1 MKIDREFLTE
11 AEHVRADQWMFGLSL
26 EDEEWVSSLGLIEYQ
41 MRFGSAY
48 LKMGG
53 IRAVGTREA
62 HRNKGYSRRVMEA
75 SIAFMTENGFDVSM
89 LFGISNFYHKFGYA
103 TVIPEIWIDF
113 RREEAQTAV
122 STYQIRRFEVE
133 DGPKIL
139 RLYAANNAQRTGTQV
154 REETRWKKYNV
165 ERYHPY
171 GSDFGIF
178 VDPYGEESLT
188 FGRYGTS
195 DSNWDRKGVEFF
207 VLLDET
213 DEVIGYFACDATEEN
228 CILCDI
234 GFQNETIF
242 ETIVRFLVDRAERI
256 GASQL
261 LCHIPI
267 DHPFAIFCR
276 RYDCRTHIRNW
287 KNSGGMMRI
296 INQASTLKKI
306 TGVLEKHLQRDA
318 DLSQWCGKIFIST
331 DLGQD
336 CLEIDQGS
344 ITHTNGQ
351 ANAFHLEMPQDKLI
365 QLMMGRRSIG
375 DLAIEPDVSVSAE
388 IISVLET
395 LFPLGYP
402 HVWWLD
408 RF

>member
-1 MKIDREFLTE
+1 MEIYDATNSIDRPALSVMWVMLKTE
-11 AEHVRADQWMFGLSL
+11 DNKQLSG
-26 EDEEWVSSLGLIEYQ
+26 LGLREFQ
-41 MRFGSAY
+41 MRFGSAN

-53 IRAVGTREA
+53 IEGVNTTEGY
-62 HRNKGYSRRVMEA
+62 RNKGYSRRVMEA
-75 SIAFMTENGFDVSM
+75 TIAHMNENGFDVSM
-89 LFGISNFYHKFGYA
+89 LFGIPNFYHKFGYA

-113 RREEAQTAV
+113 RREEAQAAV
-122 STYQIRRFEVE
+122 PTYQIRKVEME

-139 RLYAANNAQRTGTQV
+139 TLYAANNAQRTGTLV
-154 REETRWKKYNV
+154 RGETHWKRFNV
-165 ERYHPY
+165 ENPRNTY
-171 GSDFGIF
+171 GSDFGIY
-178 VDPYGEESLT
+178 VDPYGEKSLT
-188 FGRYGTS
+188 FGRYGAS
-195 DSNWDRKGVEFF
+195 GFDRKTIDLF
-207 VLLDET
+207 VVLDED

-242 ETIVRFLVDRAERI
+242 ETVACFLADRAKRI
-256 GASQL
+256 GASQI

-276 RYDCRTHIRNW
+276 RYDCLTHIQNW

-296 INQASTLKKI
+296 INQSSTLKKI
-306 TGVLEKHLQRDA
+306 TGELEKRLQRDA
-318 DLSQWCGKIFIST
+318 ELSQWRGKLLVST

-344 ITHTNGQ
+344 IRHTNGQ
-351 ANAFHLEMPQDKLI
+351 TNGFHLEMPKDKLI
-365 QLMMGRRSIG
+365 QLIMGWRSIR

-388 IISVLET
+388 IIPVLDT
-395 LFPLGYP
+395 LFPLGHP
-402 HVWWLD
+402 HAWWSD